1 MLKALFQPRGV
12 VVVGASRNPAKL
24 GYGVARN
31 LIVSGFRGALHFVNP
46 GGGMLFDRP
55 VHLDLASVPDP
66 VDLAMIII
74 PAAAVPQALE
84 DCGQR
89 GVRVA
94 IIGSGGFREVG
105 PEGQA
110 LETRCL
116 EIARRHGMRVL
127 GPNSIGFLD
136 THLPIDTSF
145 LPLPGPTPGD
155 VAFLSHSG
163 AICEAVIDWAR
174 GQGFGLSQ
182 LLSLGNQMDL
192 SESELLPEVASDP
205 HTRVIALYLEGVSQG
220 RGFVENALR
229 VSRKKPVVALKV
241 GRSSRGR
248 AAVASH
254 TGALAGDQAA
264 YAAAFRKAGIV
275 QAESSEETF
284 DWARALAWCPLP
296 GGPNVAVLTNAGG
309 PGALA
314 VDALDACGL
323 QLADLSSKTVEGL
336 TELLPPA
343 ASLNNPVD
351 MLAAAGP
358 AEYGGCLRLLLADEG
373 VHSVLLILPP
383 PPMSTAADVAG
394 AILPVV
400 RGASKPVVV
409 ALMGEDLIVNA
420 ARLFRQSHIPDYR
433 FPERAASAL
442 KVLVERAA
450 WLAAPVSEPLRG
462 TAVERAAVEGLLSS
476 AGVSRPGFLPAP
488 AAERLVA
495 ACGIPTPGGGM
506 VRSSKEAVELAG
518 RVGYPV
524 ALKLVS
530 GVAVHKSDVGGVRLG
545 LMDPGAVKDAFGQLA
560 QGAGSADGF
569 EGALLQPMLS
579 GGQEV
584 IVGMLRDPQFGP
596 LLMFGSGGLEVE
608 GLGDVSFALAP
619 LTLAEANE
627 LLDSTWAGRK
637 LAGYRSLAAG
647 DRGAVVQTLAALGQL
662 GMDFPQVAEAEINPL
677 YVLPEGRGVC
687 ALDVRIRLA
696 PD

>member
-1 MLKALFQPRGV
+1 MLNALFQPRGV

-31 LIVSGFRGALHFVNP
+31 LIVSGYRGALHFVNP
-46 GGGMLFDRP
+46 GGGTLFDRP

-94 IIGSGGFREVG
+94 IIGSGGFREIG
-105 PEGQA
+105 PVGQA

-229 VSRKKPVVALKV
+229 VSREKPVVALKV

-323 QLADLSSKTVEGL
+323 QLADLSAKTVEGL
-336 TELLPPA
+336 KELLPPA
-343 ASLNNPVD
+343 ASLHNPVD

-358 AEYGGCLRLLLADEG
+358 AEYGGSLRLLLADAG

-450 WLAAPVSEPLRG
+450 WLAAPVSELLRG
-462 TAVERAAVEGLLSS
+462 PAVERAAVEGLLRSS
-476 AGVSRPGFLPAP
+476 GDGRSGFLPAP
-488 AAERLVA
+488 AAERLAA

-506 VRSSKEAVELAG
+506 VRSPEEAVELAG

-524 ALKLVS
+524 ALKLIS
-530 GVAVHKSDVGGVRLG
+530 SAAVHKSDVGGVRLG
-545 LMDPGAVKDAFGQLA
+545 LMDAAALKEAFGQLA
-560 QGAGSADGF
+560 QAAGSADGF

-584 IVGMLRDPQFGP
+584 IVGMVRDPQFGP

-619 LTLAEANE
+619 LTLAEANG